1 MKKTLTLLL
10 ALCLLL
16 SLAACGVKPIEAPA
30 TEAPKTEAPK
40 TEAPKTEPATTE
52 APATEAPATEA
63 PATEAPA
70 TETPA
75 TEAPIAEG
83 VRGVV
88 SEDAYENEMLD
99 LRVALPEGWVFY
111 TDEQIAQVNNI
122 TAEVMADSDVAE
134 LIGKN
139 GQFID
144 MMMASAATNNINL
157 MIQAS
162 QPMLSSYSDEQIFTL
177 SEQNFKAQ
185 FQASG
190 LSVSKYEPVTM
201 QVGGEERTVLHLV
214 LSINDA
220 EMDEYQIWFRN
231 DSDYMGV
238 LTLAIADGS
247 DPQPILDGITKLN

>member
-16 SLAACGVKPIEAPA
+16 SLAACGVKPIDAPA

-52 APATEAPATEA
+52 APATVAPATEA
-63 PATEAPA
+63 SA

-83 VRGVV
+83 IRGVV

-122 TAEVMADSDVAE
+122 TAETLAGSDVAE

>member
-1 MKKTLTLLL
+1 MKRILTLLL

-16 SLAACGVKPIEAPA
+16 SLAACGVKPIDNATTEAPKTETPKTEAPA
-30 TEAPKTEAPK
+30 TEAPK
-40 TEAPKTEPATTE
+40 TE

-75 TEAPIAEG
+75 TEAHIAEG

-99 LRVALPEGWVFY
+99 LRIALPEGWVFY

-122 TAEVMADSDVAE
+122 TAETLAGTDVAE

-139 GQFID
+139 GQFMD
-144 MMMASAATNNINL
+144 MMMAGSTGSNINL
-157 MIQAS
+157 MLQPKQAV
-162 QPMLSSYSDEQIFTL
+162 LDAYSDEQIFTL
-177 SEQNFKAQ
+177 SEATFKAQ
-185 FQASG
+185 FEAAGMEVKSF
-190 LSVSKYEPVTM
+190 EPVEM
-201 QVGGEERTVLHLV
+201 QVGGETRTVLHIGMRTNGMEL
-214 LSINDA
+214 
-220 EMDEYQIWFRN
+220 DEYQIWLRN
-231 DSDYMGV
+231 EADYMGV
-238 LTLAIADGS
+238 LTLAIMDGS